1 MMLKILNKNKSNF
14 FLMYHNP
21 KLFYNSHVGNF
32 ILFYDNVVIMLHF
45 WIKHLKYI
53 PSSLRMCSW
62 HYVLWCR
69 RHEWSSEYLKLCIIF
84 DMFKFTKKSI
94 IFFLSVLAIKNKNWK
109 SLNKQQRPF
118 YELFQETVYK
128 KRENENVAIKIFK
141 LEFNSIPPSLH
152 RLSFVFI
159 NLFYDYSEILLRM
172 LYKTTFST

>member
-128 KRENENVAIKIFK
+128 KRENENVAIKISK
-141 LEFNSIPPSLH
+141 LKFNSIPQSIPFILCIH
-152 RLSFVFI
+152 KLVLRLFGNIVK
-159 NLFYDYSEILLRM
+159 NVLQDND
-172 LYKTTFST
+172 